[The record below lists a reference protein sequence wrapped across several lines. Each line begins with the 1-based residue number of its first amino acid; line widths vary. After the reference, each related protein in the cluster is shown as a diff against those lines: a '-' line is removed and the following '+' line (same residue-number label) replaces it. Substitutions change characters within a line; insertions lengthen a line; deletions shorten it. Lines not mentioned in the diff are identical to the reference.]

1 MSDVLTASA
10 LAPNSEPAVP
20 QRLFVRGPLFDV
32 VMQWAWLPF
41 LGWLLTTDLMG
52 SPTAKT
58 YRPAF
63 DAAMVAVL
71 SVSFIHRH
79 FVYLLFFGDAERRQ
93 RHPLATW
100 AAPLA
105 ALVMVVAA
113 YHVRA
118 VATGVVVL
126 LGAWNIWHT
135 LMQRHGLSRA
145 YAVSLS
151 PTLAPHAHGRRELAV
166 LWSATVTV
174 ALGIMRFQ
182 TDTFFGPAKKVWQ
195 SLPLVVRSD
204 PTLLNVLLA
213 VSSLVTAVFVWRWW
227 QTERRAEVPLL
238 WRWPRASML
247 ASTVGLLLVLLLAGP
262 IVGYIVFGFAH
273 AVEYILFA
281 HAFSARQAQ
290 RGTIA
295 PGPRLLA
302 GPVALTVVCGAFL
315 LAFIAARQVWNTR
328 LFVAYF
334 TATSLLHYVYD
345 GLIWRRRP
353 TPTPP
358 AVS

>member
-1 MSDVLTASA
+1 MSDVLTTAVLSPPGEA
-10 LAPNSEPAVP
+10 AVP
-20 QRLFVRGPLFDV
+20 PRLFVRGPLFDL

-41 LGWLLTTDLMG
+41 LLWLLTTDLMG
-52 SPTAKT
+52 SPTAKA

-63 DAAMVAVL
+63 DAAMLVVL
-71 SVSFIHRH
+71 PVNFIHRH

-93 RHPLATW
+93 RHRLATW
-100 AAPLA
+100 AAPLMA
-105 ALVMVVAA
+105 AVLVAIG
-113 YHVRA
+113 YGVRP
-118 VATGVVVL
+118 VATGIAIL

-151 PTLAPHAHGRRELAV
+151 PTLATHEHGRRELAV

-174 ALGIMRFQ
+174 AIGIMRFQ
-182 TDTFFGPAKKVWQ
+182 TDTFFGPARKVWQ
-195 SLPLVVRSD
+195 ALPLAVRSD
-204 PTLLNVLLA
+204 PTILSVLLA
-213 VSSLVTAVFVWRWW
+213 VSALTTAVFVWRFW
-227 QTERRAEVPLL
+227 QVERQADVPLS

-247 ASTVGLLLVLLLAGP
+247 TSTIGLLLVLLLAGP

-273 AVEYILFA
+273 AIEYILFA

-290 RGTIA
+290 RGTVA

-302 GPVALTVVCGAFL
+302 VPLALTAVCAAFL
-315 LAFIAARQVWNTR
+315 LAFVAARQVWNTR

-334 TATSLLHYVYD
+334 TTTSLLHYTYD
-345 GLIWRRRP
+345 GLIWRRKR
-353 TPTPP
+353 
-358 AVS
+358 

>member
-1 MSDVLTASA
+1 MSDVLTAPMH
-10 LAPNSEPAVP
+10 APSGEAVVP
-20 QRLFVRGPLFDV
+20 QRLFVRAPLFDV

-41 LGWLLTTDLMG
+41 LLWLLTTDLMG
-52 SPTAKT
+52 PPTAKA

-93 RHPLATW
+93 QHPLATW
-100 AAPLA
+100 AAPLV
-105 ALVMVVAA
+105 ALVMVAVA
-113 YHVRA
+113 YVVPP
-118 VATGVVVL
+118 VATGVVIL
-126 LGAWNIWHT
+126 LGGWNIWHT

-151 PTLAPHAHGRRELAV
+151 PTLATHEHGRRELAV
-166 LWSATVTV
+166 LWSATITV
-174 ALGIMRFQ
+174 AIGIMRFQ
-182 TDTFFGPAKKVWQ
+182 TDTFFGPARKVWQ
-195 SLPLVVRSD
+195 ALPLVVRSE
-204 PTLLNVLLA
+204 PAILTTLLALSA
-213 VSSLVTAVFVWRWW
+213 FVTAVLVWRWW
-227 QTERRAEVPLL
+227 QVERQPNVPLV
-238 WRWPRASML
+238 WRWPRASMV

-273 AVEYILFA
+273 AVEYIMFA

-302 GPVALTVVCGAFL
+302 IPVALTVVCGVLL
-315 LAFIAARQVWNTR
+315 LAFVAARQVWNTR

-345 GLIWRRRP
+345 GLIWRRKRP
-353 TPTPP
+353 G
-358 AVS
+358 AR

>member
-1 MSDVLTASA
+1 MSDVLTAPA
-10 LAPNSEPAVP
+10 LAPGEPAVP

-41 LGWLLTTDLMG
+41 LLWLLTTDLMS
-52 SPTAKT
+52 SPTAKA

-100 AAPLA
+100 AAPLV
-105 ALVMVVAA
+105 ALVMVAVA
-113 YHVRA
+113 YVVPP
-118 VATGVVVL
+118 VATGVVIL
-126 LGAWNIWHT
+126 LGGWNIWHT

-151 PTLAPHAHGRRELAV
+151 PTLATAEHGRRELAV
-166 LWSATVTV
+166 LWSATITV
-174 ALGIMRFQ
+174 AIGIMRFQ
-182 TDTFFGPAKKVWQ
+182 TDTFFGPARKVW
-195 SLPLVVRSD
+195 LAMPLVVRHE
-204 PTLLNVLLA
+204 PALLTALLVA
-213 VSSLVTAVFVWRWW
+213 AALVTAVLVWRWW
-227 QTERRAEVPLL
+227 QVEQRADVPQR

-247 ASTVGLLLVLLLAGP
+247 ASTTGLLLVLLLAGP

-273 AVEYILFA
+273 AVEYIMFA

-290 RGTIA
+290 RGNIA

-302 GPVALTVVCGAFL
+302 VPLFLTGICGIFL
-315 LAFIAARQVWNTR
+315 LAFIAARQVWNTP

-334 TATSLLHYVYD
+334 SATSLLHYVYD
-345 GLIWRRRP
+345 GLIWRRRR
-353 TPTPP
+353 P
-358 AVS
+358 APAR